1 MTNRTIDAARTANP
15 NLVRL
20 TQPLLM
26 DQSHIKRREGGE
38 KEKREREGRGEGRGR
53 EAQVGCPDG
62 WGSEYNCR
70 PTSIDGNVRLAK
82 NDKRPRNVA

>member
-1 MTNRTIDAARTANP
+1 
-15 NLVRL
+15 
-20 TQPLLM
+20 M

-62 WGSEYNCR
+62 
-70 PTSIDGNVRLAK
+70 
-82 NDKRPRNVA
+82 